1 MCASFTR
8 STNIFE
14 QAKQIPETQKSQQKV
29 LKIEKK
35 GLNELLDE
43 VDQFLTEIVN

>member
-1 MCASFTR
+1 
-8 STNIFE
+8 
-14 QAKQIPETQKSQQKV
+14 V